1 MPRKKKNRTYNDVAR
16 SIADMQQVLE
26 DCKKN
31 MVEEMVSAMD
41 DRTAGLL
48 GDLKPAE
55 LRRVAAMMYEHTE
68 EYVEQAKAG
77 KKPRK
82 PRAKKEKTAME
93 EMPAGPAVAPVEDG
107 PGSDAEEPAGKAPV
121 AGGDLE
127 LYLRSGQGQQDEDDC
142 PPPEAVFGKP
152 KGR

>member
-1 MPRKKKNRTYNDVAR
+1 MPRKKKTQTYNDVAR

-82 PRAKKEKTAME
+82 PRAKKAETAME
-93 EMPAGPAVAPVEDG
+93 EMPAG
-107 PGSDAEEPAGKAPV
+107 KAQG
-121 AGGDLE
+121 AGGDLG
-127 LYLRSGQGQQDEDDC
+127 LYLRSGQGRQDEDDC